1 MNNIIAICNTEIP
14 VVEYQGQRVVTFAM
28 IDKVHQ
34 RPEGTARKRFAD
46 NRERFIE
53 GKHFYLLDS
62 KGMSVFRT
70 DVPGIFGDGAQTGA
84 LITERGYMKLV
95 KAFTDDLAWD
105 VQEQLVDGYFRAK
118 AQHDPLKML
127 NDPATLRG
135 LLLAY
140 DEKVL
145 ALEAQ
150 KATLSAKIEQ
160 DAPKVEVYDDFA
172 IDEKTLRSVR
182 ETAKEINTKES
193 EFRARLVS
201 NKIIFKNLHGN
212 YEPYAEFIERGYLRL
227 REEVING
234 HFCRSPAFTNKGV
247 IWIRNHKSFR
257 DSFVLDPVIKR
268 KAA

>member
-1 MNNIIAICNTEIP
+1 MTDISLTQNIIPFGFESFAIRVIP
-14 VVEYQGQRVVTFAM
+14 DDSGNPWFVAADVCEALTIGNHRDAVSRLDDDEKDGVGITDAIGREQETTIINESGLYSLILTSR
-28 IDKVHQ
+28 K
-34 RPEGTARKRFAD
+34 PEAKRFKKWVTSEVLPTIRKTGRYETKPVFDINSLSRLDIA
-46 NRERFIE
+46 RM
-53 GKHFYLLDS
+53 LLES
-62 KGMSVFRT
+62 ETEKMALAEKNAALSV
-70 DVPGIFGDGAQTGA
+70 
-84 LITERGYMKLV
+84 
-95 KAFTDDLAWD
+95 
-105 VQEQLVDGYFRAK
+105 
-118 AQHDPLKML
+118 
-127 NDPATLRG
+127 
-135 LLLAY
+135 
-140 DEKVL
+140 
-145 ALEAQ
+145 
-150 KATLSAKIEQ
+150 KIET

-257 DSFVLDPVIKR
+257 DSFVLAPVIKR